1 VSRVKELEQ
10 DEFMGLSKMNFEV
23 SEEQTLI
30 LDQVDRICKQI
41 RPIEDKCYLERRLND
56 QVGPVFSKAHLLGLP
71 ISRKYGDGQGAD
83 QVTYALAI
91 ERIGREGTGVR
102 TFFSVHI
109 ALCQLTIQMWGNEEQ
124 KQRILTPATKGEKL
138 LAFGLTEPGA
148 GSDPASLS
156 TSFEQKG
163 GRYVL
168 SGQKMWISNGSVAD
182 SVLVFAY
189 PKGKREGMCAFIVDK
204 GTPGFTAKPIEHK
217 LGLPTADT
225 ATLYL
230 DKAEVSKEN
239 MLGPAGKGLSVA
251 YSGLMSGRLS
261 VAAGCVGVIQDCLDE
276 ATRYSQERIQHGKK
290 IGRHQLVQRH
300 IGIMSTNLDAA
311 KWLLLRAAFMKQKYE
326 EKPTDLELREEAA
339 LAITKAKY
347 FAANAS
353 FDAANRA
360 VQVFG
365 ANGYSLENRPARH
378 LADTRVTTIYEG
390 TNEILEQKI
399 ALGSLGND
407 YEAYS

>member
-1 VSRVKELEQ
+1 MLEQ
-10 DEFMGLSKMNFEV
+10 DEFMSLSKMNFDV
-23 SEEQTLI
+23 SEEQKLI
-30 LDQVDRICKQI
+30 LEQVERACRQI
-41 RPIEDKCYLERRLND
+41 RPIEERCYLERRLND
-56 QVGPVFSKAHLLGLP
+56 QIKPVFAKAHMLGLP

-83 QVTYALAI
+83 MVTYALAI

-109 ALCQLTIQMWGNEEQ
+109 ALCQMTVQLWGSEEQ

-138 LAFGLTEPGA
+138 LAFALTEPGA
-148 GSDPASLS
+148 GSDPVSL
-156 TSFEQKG
+156 TTYFEEKE
-163 GRYVL
+163 GRYL
-168 SGQKMWISNGSVAD
+168 LNGQKMWISNGSIAD
-182 SVLVFAY
+182 SALVFAY
-189 PKGKREGMCAFIVDK
+189 PKGKKDGMCAFVVDRES
-204 GTPGFTAKPIEHK
+204 PGYSAKPIENK

-225 ATLYL
+225 ATIYM
-230 DKAEVSKEN
+230 DKVEVPREN
-239 MLGPAGKGLSVA
+239 MLGPRGKGLSVA

-276 ATRYSQERIQHGKK
+276 AVRYAGVRSQHGKK
-290 IGRHQLVQRH
+290 IGKHQLVQRH
-300 IGIMSTNLDAA
+300 IGIISTNLDAS
-311 KWLLLRAAFMKQKYE
+311 KWLLMRAAYLKQKYE
-326 EKPTDLELREEAA
+326 ENPTSLELREASD

-365 ANGYSLENRPARH
+365 ASGYSYENRPARH

-399 ALGSLGND
+399 AVGALGKD
-407 YEAYS
+407 FEAYS